1 MPSDWDV
8 EADVV
13 VVGFGAAGAC
23 AALEAAA
30 AGCSVLILDRF
41 GGGGATALSG
51 GVVYAGGGTAQQRA
65 AGVTDTPEAMLG
77 YLRTEVGDAVPETTL
92 REFCDGSV
100 AMLAWLEGH
109 GVPFEGS
116 LCPDKTSYPTNRHYL
131 YYSGSELS
139 AAASETA
146 APGAAAPGAGT
157 GPPAPRGHR
166 TRGRGT
172 SGGLLYARLAAAV
185 RGAGARVLT
194 QTAARQLV
202 TDPGGRVTGVECL
215 SLRAA
220 PAWVRLAHRVLH
232 RWSVKP
238 YLYVPKLGRILHRPV
253 GWLEHRYAQPLRI
266 GAARGVVLAA
276 GGFAANRPMMRA
288 HAPNARGGLP
298 LATPG
303 DDGSGIRLG
312 TQAGGA
318 TAFLDRVSVWRFLS
332 PPPALLAGVLVDRA
346 GQRVCDESR
355 YGAALGD
362 AILRHGGRAWLFVDR
377 ATRTQARRQVRG
389 STLWFQRLQAWYL
402 LSLGA
407 VRASTVAAVAA
418 RVGVD
423 PDGLAATVA
432 AYNAASR
439 DPAASDLATPHP
451 ATSDPAAPHPAVPD
465 PAGKPAA
472 VCRPQD
478 QPPYYLI
485 DVSVRPRLFYPAPV
499 LTLGG
504 LVVAPGSGQVLRPDG
519 RPVDGL
525 YAAGRTAAGL
535 CSRSYVS
542 GLSLADCVF
551 SGRRAGRHA
560 TTAQEQDGVA
570 YRPFTWPA
578 SDAGTASWPTGRTT
592 PRCRRPRRSP

>member
-1 MPSDWDV
+1 VPPDWDV

-51 GVVYAGGGTAQQRA
+51 GVVYAGGGTPQQRA

-77 YLRTEVGDAVPETTL
+77 YLRTEVGDAVPEATL
-92 REFCDGSV
+92 REFCDDSV

-139 AAASETA
+139 AASAPA
-146 APGAAAPGAGT
+146 AALEAAALGAAAPEAAA

-185 RGAGARVLT
+185 RGAGVRVLT

-220 PAWVRLAHRVLH
+220 PAWVRLAHRSLH

-238 YLYVPKLGRILHRPV
+238 YLYAPKLGRILHRPV

-266 GAARGVVLAA
+266 GAAHGVVLAA
-276 GGFAANRPMMRA
+276 GGFAASRTMMRA

-332 PPPALLAGVLVDRA
+332 PPSALLAGVLVDRA
-346 GQRVCDESR
+346 GRRVCDESR

-407 VRASTVAAVAA
+407 VRAPTVAAVAA

-423 PDGLAATVA
+423 PDGLAATLA

-439 DPAASDLATPHP
+439 DPVAP
-451 ATSDPAAPHPAVPD
+451 DPAARHPAVPD

-551 SGRRAGRHA
+551 SGRRAARHA
-560 TTAQEQDGVA
+560 ALPQA
-570 YRPFTWPA
+570 
-578 SDAGTASWPTGRTT
+578 RTSFAK
-592 PRCRRPRRSP
+592 P

>member
-1 MPSDWDV
+1 LPDWDV

-13 VVGFGAAGAC
+13 VIGFGAAGAC

-51 GVVYAGGGTAQQRA
+51 GVVYAGGGTPQQRA
-65 AGVTDTPEAMLG
+65 AGVTDTPEALLG

-139 AAASETA
+139 AAA
-146 APGAAAPGAGT
+146 APAAAEVGAG
-157 GPPAPRGHR
+157 PAPAPRGHR

-172 SGGLLYARLAAAV
+172 SGGLLYARLGAAV

-202 TDPGGRVTGVECL
+202 TDSGGRVTGVECL
-215 SLRAA
+215 SLRDA
-220 PAWVRLAHRVLH
+220 PAGARLAHRVLH
-232 RWSVKP
+232 RWSAKP
-238 YLYVPKLGRILHRPV
+238 YLYVPKLGRVLHRPV
-253 GWLEHRYAQPLRI
+253 AWLERRYARPLRI
-266 GAARGVVLAA
+266 GAACGVVLAA
-276 GGFAANRPMMRA
+276 GGFAASRAMMRA

-362 AILRHGGRAWLFVDR
+362 AILRHGGRAWLLIDH
-377 ATRTQARRQVRG
+377 ATWAAARRQVRG

-407 VRASTVAAVAA
+407 VRAPAVAAVAA
-418 RVGVD
+418 RAGVD

-439 DPAASDLATPHP
+439 DPA
-451 ATSDPAAPHPAVPD
+451 VPD

-472 VCRPQD
+472 VRRPQD

-519 RPVDGL
+519 CPVDGL

-560 TTAQEQDGVA
+560 ATQTVTL
-570 YRPFTWPA
+570 R
-578 SDAGTASWPTGRTT
+578 RT
-592 PRCRRPRRSP
+592 